1 MKKLFSTQL
10 LVNLLLVLSTVSLAS
25 CSDSDESTDG
35 NTLKTEVLGHWYHT
49 HDNRIYSISL
59 YGNGTGEI
67 RCQTYS
73 EKKWQ
78 EEASSLQYTLS
89 ANRLILKPADGDILT
104 GEIGITGNNMSF
116 TNDEFTIM
124 LTRYDG
130 SKETIDRLRKEIED
144 NWLELEPDNSH
155 DEETFIKTEENIIA
169 AINNIYSN
177 VRDYEYR
184 QLLLEKIRLTKQ
196 DFNDRPVSFISPNS
210 TEVHDAWMAAYKTI
224 TLANTVIDVLENN
237 KNIDIDAQKL
247 ITYVNEVKVLRGLVY
262 YNTAQLWGNIPY
274 TTSHNLGSISGDMQY
289 RILSSMDVCHE
300 INNTLQ
306 EIKSLPEG
314 EYRVTME
321 TIKALR
327 GEIALSLGNKEEAK
341 ALLADSHPDFYILI
355 NEASAPEMYNIFGT
369 KIPNYTSEKV
379 GLLLQEASLKD
390 ADETSFLIDGW
401 KNKKMYWG
409 YWLMLKRTNR
419 AQAVAGCEK
428 HELLMP
434 IPQSEIY
441 TMPGLKQNPGY

>member
-1 MKKLFSTQL
+1 MVS
-10 LVNLLLVLSTVSLAS
+10 LLLILSIGSLMS
-25 CSDSDESTDG
+25 CSDSEGGSDG
-35 NTLKTEVLGHWYHT
+35 NTLKTEIPGHWYHT

-59 YGNGTGEI
+59 YGNGTGET

-73 EKKWQ
+73 EKKWK

-89 ANRLILKPADGDILT
+89 GNRLILKPAEGDILT

-144 NWLELEPDNSH
+144 NWLEQEPDNSY
-155 DEETFIKTEENIIA
+155 DENTFLKTEENIIA
-169 AINNIYSN
+169 AIDGLYSN

-184 QLLLEKIRLTKQ
+184 QLILEKTRLTKQ
-196 DFNDRPVSFISPNS
+196 DFNGRPVSFISPNS

-224 TLANTVIDVLENN
+224 TLANTVIDILENN
-237 KNIDIDAQKL
+237 KNIDIDDQKL
-247 ITYVNEVKVLRGLVY
+247 TAYINEVKVLRGLVY

-314 EYRVTME
+314 EYRVTVE

-341 ALLADSHPDFYILI
+341 ALLADSHPDFHIFI
-355 NEASAPEMYNIFGT
+355 NEASNPEMYKIFGT

-379 GLLLQEASLKD
+379 DLLLQETNLKD
-390 ADETSFLIDGW
+390 ADEASLLIGRW
-401 KNKKMYWG
+401 KNKKQYWG
-409 YWLMLKRTNR
+409 YWLMLKRTMQ
-419 AQAVAGCEK
+419 AQDVAGCEE

-441 TMPGLKQNPGY
+441 TTPGLKQNPGY